1 MDDFLFLR
9 GIGSEWTEK
18 KKKIHLII
26 TDSTSSSGRQPLYV
40 HKGTKKNNI
49 FLLLY
54 DQLLER
60 ERKKMSLH
68 VDRCWPTPE
77 TSNNNISFS
86 PSSSLPIF
94 VCVCVFALGKQK
106 AEKKR
111 AMGIHKVYS
120 FGL

>member
-60 ERKKMSLH
+60 ERKK
-68 VDRCWPTPE
+68 D
-77 TSNNNISFS
+77 
-86 PSSSLPIF
+86 
-94 VCVCVFALGKQK
+94 VFTC
-106 AEKKR
+106 
-111 AMGIHKVYS
+111 
-120 FGL
+120 